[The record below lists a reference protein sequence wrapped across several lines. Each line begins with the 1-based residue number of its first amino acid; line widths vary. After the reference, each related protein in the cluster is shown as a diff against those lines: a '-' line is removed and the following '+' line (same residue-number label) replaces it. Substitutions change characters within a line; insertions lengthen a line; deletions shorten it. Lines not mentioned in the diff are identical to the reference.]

1 MKNFILLLFFI
12 PYLLNAQDKN
22 ENLDVLEFFSN
33 KKNIFEETKSDY
45 FYLKT
50 LSSYKLSDEI
60 KIPSVNPQ
68 IFMNYNCTFKE
79 SDINSVEVILNKPL
93 YQIIINLKEKKCIYS
108 IVKYDEAPSQE
119 SRDGFVM
126 NFSNINNDEDELN
139 LIKSAKI
146 LFGDKI
152 KITTREK

>member
-1 MKNFILLLFFI
+1 M
-12 PYLLNAQDKN
+12 
-22 ENLDVLEFFSN
+22 N
-33 KKNIFEETKSDY
+33 KR
-45 FYLKT
+45 
-50 LSSYKLSDEI
+50 
-60 KIPSVNPQ
+60 
-68 IFMNYNCTFKE
+68 
-79 SDINSVEVILNKPL
+79 
-93 YQIIINLKEKKCIYS
+93 IIINLKEKKCIYS